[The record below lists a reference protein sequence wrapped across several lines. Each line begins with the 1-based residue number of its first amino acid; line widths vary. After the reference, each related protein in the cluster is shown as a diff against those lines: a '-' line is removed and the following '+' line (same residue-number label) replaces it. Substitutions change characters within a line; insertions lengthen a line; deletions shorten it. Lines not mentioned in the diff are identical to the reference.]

1 VRVQIDIAMTVL
13 LPAVEVGEDG
23 RGETKRKFFED
34 TRTAGL
40 GDRSLARRALGV
52 VLAHARA
59 DVAARLAS
67 VNRALRA
74 DARRAPQLAFGPESA
89 LWRRSGDD
97 ADGTLTEILTRH
109 RPGRLQRLVLCPPAR
124 RIDDAGAGFVACS
137 LSPATVQ
144 FAARA
149 QLRLR
154 CLWTEPGSMRPDPSA
169 RLPVNRGLVS
179 ITLDRED

>member
-1 VRVQIDIAMTVL
+1 MRVQIDIAMTVL

-89 LWRRSGDD
+89 L
-97 ADGTLTEILTRH
+97 
-109 RPGRLQRLVLCPPAR
+109 
-124 RIDDAGAGFVACS
+124 
-137 LSPATVQ
+137 
-144 FAARA
+144 
-149 QLRLR
+149 
-154 CLWTEPGSMRPDPSA
+154 
-169 RLPVNRGLVS
+169 
-179 ITLDRED
+179 